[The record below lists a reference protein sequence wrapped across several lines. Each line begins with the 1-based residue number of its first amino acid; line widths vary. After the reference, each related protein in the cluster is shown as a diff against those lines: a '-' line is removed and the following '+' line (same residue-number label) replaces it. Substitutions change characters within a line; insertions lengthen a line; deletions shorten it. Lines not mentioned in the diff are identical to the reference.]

1 MLLYWN
7 IATLVKYYYCLTLF
21 SKERI
26 RKICFLLEISHQCF
40 VSSQWKLK
48 GTFLLLLLN
57 VVSIYRPI
65 CFGNCCWVKQFLNL
79 VSYSSFFQKLIQIP
93 PKLGHSRKILNRRA
107 GGGREWWWGDGISRG
122 YWRNIYV
129 AIPMVVSWQK
139 FWKWTI
145 WKSKLRLVETEIL
158 KINISRMQP
167 HIADL

>member
-107 GGGREWWWGDGISRG
+107 GGGQR
-122 YWRNIYV
+122 
-129 AIPMVVSWQK
+129 VVVRRWDFQGVLKKYICGNSHGSFLTK
-139 FWKWTI
+139 
-145 WKSKLRLVETEIL
+145 IL
-158 KINISRMQP
+158 EMDYLEVQT
-167 HIADL
+167 

>member
-7 IATLVKYYYCLTLF
+7 IATLVNYYYCLTLF

-107 GGGREWWWGDGISRG
+107 GGGQR
-122 YWRNIYV
+122 
-129 AIPMVVSWQK
+129 VVVRRWDFQGVLKKYICGNSHGSFLTK
-139 FWKWTI
+139 
-145 WKSKLRLVETEIL
+145 IL
-158 KINISRMQP
+158 EMDYLKVQT
-167 HIADL
+167 